1 MGRGIIRYLMPALL
15 GVTAYSSA
23 ASQADTPVQPEGRL
37 EWIAC
42 PFDTSR
48 AVLPV
53 RCGKLNVP
61 ENYDD
66 PDRRIEIGFMVVS
79 PRRNI
84 DPDHPVIFLSGGPGS
99 PTVVHAERLV
109 ATPGIRE
116 TVVDRDWVFIDQRGG
131 GRSTPALYCPPQ
143 DDWFDQVQTCRD
155 RLIGE
160 GADLSQ
166 YNSARSARDIE
177 ALRRALGVAQ
187 WNLWGASYGSRLAFT
202 VARYYPA
209 SVRSIVHDGAYLP
222 EDQEI
227 VEDLRGT
234 EVALN
239 RLFSKCADDAAC
251 ASRFPE
257 LRSRFL
263 AALPRL
269 RQQPLSVGNE
279 RFDDARVMGFVR
291 NWFFGGFYSTFD
303 RRLQNLLVYMD
314 AAGRGD
320 GARMLATEQ
329 RMTQEERSAV
339 AAARP
344 ATPGAP
350 FPIEGRYHVGQNLS
364 IDCHDEK
371 GFESMDEYAQASAE
385 SEVVRALFGEDRG
398 LAIFRTCALWPA
410 GRADP
415 IEDTHVDYDGPQLV
429 LSGELDASLSGL
441 AGYKIDMLYAN
452 ATHVVFRNSPHIQ
465 LTMEDSDLSKDYNH
479 YRLCAARL
487 ARQFLADPHQALDTR
502 CAETRILRLVP

>member
-1 MGRGIIRYLMPALL
+1 MGRPTIRCLMPALL
-15 GVTAYSSA
+15 GMMAHSSA
-23 ASQADTPVQPEGRL
+23 ASQADPPAQPEGTL
-37 EWIAC
+37 EWVAC
-42 PFDTSR
+42 PFDTGR

-66 PDRRIEIGFMVVS
+66 PDRRIDIAFMVVS
-79 PRRNI
+79 PRRNV
-84 DPDHPVIFLSGGPGS
+84 DPDRPVLFLSGGPGS
-99 PTVVHAERLV
+99 PSLVHAERLV

-116 TVVDRDWVFIDQRGG
+116 TVVDRDWVFFDQRGG

-143 DDWFDQVQTCRD
+143 DDWFEQVRTCRD
-155 RLIGE
+155 RLIGQ
-160 GADLSQ
+160 GVDLSQ
-166 YNSARSARDIE
+166 YNSARSARDVE

-202 VARYYPA
+202 VALHYPA
-209 SVRSIVHDGAYLP
+209 SVRAIVHDGAYLP
-222 EDQEI
+222 EDQEV

-239 RLFSKCADDAAC
+239 RLFSKCAADAAC
-251 ASRFPE
+251 ASRFPG
-257 LRSRFL
+257 LRGRFL

-269 RQQPLSVGNE
+269 RQQPLAVGDE

-320 GARMLATEQ
+320 AALMLATER
-329 RMTQEERSAV
+329 RMTEEEQEAV
-339 AAARP
+339 TAARP

-371 GFESMDEYAQASAE
+371 GFESMEEYAQASAQ
-385 SEVVRALFGEDRG
+385 SDIVRALFGEDRG
-398 LAIFRTCALWPA
+398 LWNFRTCALWPS

-415 IEDTHVDYDGPQLV
+415 IEDTHVPYDGPQLV
-429 LSGELDASLSGL
+429 LTGELDASLSGL
-441 AGYKIDMLYAN
+441 AGYRIDMLYAN
-452 ATHVVFRNSPHIQ
+452 ATQIVFSNSPHIQ
-465 LTMEDSDLSKDYNH
+465 VTMEDSDLSKDYNH

-487 ARQFLADPHQALDTR
+487 ARRFFADPGRALDAS
-502 CAETRILRLVP
+502 CAETRQLRLVE

>member
-1 MGRGIIRYLMPALL
+1 MGRRTISCLMSALL
-15 GVTAYSSA
+15 GVTAYSSV
-23 ASQADTPVQPEGRL
+23 ASQPDTPVQPEGTL

-48 AVLPV
+48 AVLRV

-66 PDRRIEIGFMVVS
+66 PDRRIEVAFMIVS
-79 PRRNI
+79 PRRNV

-99 PTVVHAERLV
+99 PSLVHAERLV

-116 TVVDRDWVFIDQRGG
+116 TVVDRDWVFFDQRGG

-143 DDWFDQVQTCRD
+143 DDWFEQVRTCRD
-155 RLIGE
+155 RLIGQ

-166 YNSARSARDIE
+166 YNSARSARDVE
-177 ALRRALGVAQ
+177 ALRRALGVEQ

-209 SVRSIVHDGAYLP
+209 GVRSIIHDGAYLP
-222 EDQEI
+222 EDQEV

-239 RLFSKCADDAAC
+239 RLFSKCVADASC
-251 ASRFPE
+251 SSRFPQ

-269 RQQPLSVGNE
+269 RQQPLSIGNE
-279 RFDDARVMGFVR
+279 RIDDGRAMGFVR
-291 NWFFGGFYSTFD
+291 NWFFGGFYSTFE

-320 GARMLATEQ
+320 GALMLATEQ
-329 RMTQEERSAV
+329 RMTEEEQSAV
-339 AAARP
+339 SAARP
-344 ATPGAP
+344 ATPRAP

-371 GFESMDEYAQASAE
+371 SFESMEEYEQAAAG
-385 SEVVRALFGEDRG
+385 SEIVRSLFGEDRG
-398 LAIFRTCALWPA
+398 LGNFRTCALWPA
-410 GRADP
+410 GRAEP
-415 IEDTHVDYDGPQLV
+415 IEDSHVDYDGPQLV
-429 LSGELDASLSGL
+429 LSGELDSSLSGL

-452 ATHVVFRNSPHIQ
+452 ARNVVFRNSPHIQ
-465 LTMEDSDLSKDYNH
+465 VTMEDSDLSKDYNH

-487 ARQFLADPHQALDTR
+487 ARQFLADPGRTLDTS
-502 CAETRILRLVP
+502 CAETRTLRLVQ